1 MTSADTKALLTDNK
15 FNCDQSQTAQRS
27 GGYTPA
33 FKEYAGHSCRAPAGT
48 LVLIRAIQRT
58 NYCWVFFLQG
68 VNQWL
73 IISRAVQWLP
83 FYLLNQHATRA
94 AEHKRPGHNEG
105 SLVLIHRK
113 SGHRLLPR
121 ITNISLAW
129 EAGLQLIFELQPFH
143 DFNVRVQLAKKGN
156 VDK

>member
-1 MTSADTKALLTDNK
+1 MASFLFFKSATAHSYPAVICSFEL
-15 FNCDQSQTAQRS
+15 QTLD
-27 GGYTPA
+27 Y
-33 FKEYAGHSCRAPAGT
+33 
-48 LVLIRAIQRT
+48 
-58 NYCWVFFLQG
+58 
-68 VNQWL
+68 
-73 IISRAVQWLP
+73 
-83 FYLLNQHATRA
+83 ATRA